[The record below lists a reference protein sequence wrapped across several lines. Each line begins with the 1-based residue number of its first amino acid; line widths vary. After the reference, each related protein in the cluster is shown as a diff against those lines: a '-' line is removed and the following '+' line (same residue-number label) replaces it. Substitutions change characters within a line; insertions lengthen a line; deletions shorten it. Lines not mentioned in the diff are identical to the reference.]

1 MCFFFHF
8 ILIILISYLKCS
20 DTYSI
25 EFSYYLPLPY
35 ISLNFSL
42 FNKSIFMP
50 LATIDK
56 YTFINPEMGFL
67 RKCTKEK
74 PEKNITLTHE
84 EILVQPCESRLF
96 LENQKILTKFNFYVF
111 TKYPTSFFKKY
122 GYSLSFNIPDGKYS
136 FMNQIMNEY
145 KLKKKIF
152 SFQQKND
159 KRYTHFGE
167 LPKYELDQYKY
178 KTKCKVKTND
188 WSCFI
193 KRIKFDNNILN
204 VNKYAIFDSTVE
216 GFIDSKDFLFF
227 MISNLLSKNNSNY
240 CSTNIDELTYKENII
255 CRDEVLQ
262 INHKLIIEFDE
273 GKYIEFKVQDL
284 FSNFGLNGYSKF
296 EYDFLYGETNHFV
309 FGFSFLKEMNLS
321 IFDYEDKA
329 IYLYSD
335 TFIMNT
341 FSIMLKSLFI
351 IVAFFLVMASIFLF
365 CIHFFQNNKKHY
377 FCVIKYEVD

>member
-1 MCFFFHF
+1 MLLSFHV
-8 ILIILISYLKCS
+8 IIIISISFLKCL
-20 DTYSI
+20 DIFTI
-25 EFSYYLPLPY
+25 EFSYNSSLPY
-35 ISLNFSL
+35 ISLNYSL
-42 FNKSIFMP
+42 FNKTILKP

-56 YTFINPEMGFL
+56 YTFLNPEISFF
-67 RKCTKEK
+67 KQCTKEK

-84 EILVQPCESRLF
+84 EIIVQPCESRLF

-122 GYSLSFNIPDGKYS
+122 GYSLSFNILDGKYS

-167 LPKYELDQYKY
+167 LPKDELDQYKY

-227 MISNLLSKNNSNY
+227 MISIFLNKNNTY
-240 CSTNIDELTYKENII
+240 CSSNVDEIVYKENII
-255 CRDEVLQ
+255 CRNEVLQ

-273 GKYIEFKVQDL
+273 GKYIKFKVQDL
-284 FSNFGLNGYSKF
+284 FNNCEQKLHSKF

-335 TFIMNT
+335 TFIMSNT
-341 FSIMLKSLFI
+341 SNLFKSLYI
-351 IVAFFLVMASIFLF
+351 TVDSLLMIGSLFLLF
-365 CIHFFQNNKKHY
+365 KLYIKTTKK
-377 FCVIKYEVD
+377 